1 MPKSKQIS
9 IFFIV
14 SFLIS
19 IATTAV
25 QPELSVLSGGGIL
38 NIILTTLAMVL
49 IPLGLCTIP
58 AGLHWLIWREW
69 LNGIELSAWALWSMG
84 CLTSILSIL

>member
-1 MPKSKQIS
+1 MKKSKQIS

-14 SFLIS
+14 SFVIS

-25 QPELSVLSGGGIL
+25 QADMALFSLEGIL
-38 NIILTTLAMVL
+38 TVIITTAAMVG
-49 IPLGLCTIP
+49 IPLGLCSIP
-58 AGLHWLIWREW
+58 AGVHWLIWHEW